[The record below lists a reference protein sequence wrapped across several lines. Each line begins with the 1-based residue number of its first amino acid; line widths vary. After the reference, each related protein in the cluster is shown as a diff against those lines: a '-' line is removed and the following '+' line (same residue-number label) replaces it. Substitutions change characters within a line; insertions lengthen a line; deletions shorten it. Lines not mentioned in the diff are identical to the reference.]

1 MPSHPTSWRSILIL
15 SSYLCLDLPSGLL
28 PWGFPT
34 KILYTPLPLS
44 IHATCPSHLF
54 LLDLITWTILDEEYR
69 SVKSSLCSFLHFPV
83 TSSLLGPNSLFSTLF
98 SNNLTLCSTLNV
110 SNQDSPPYKTT
121 GKIIVLYILIFVCL
135 DNKMEDKRF
144 CTEWEQVFPD
154 FSLLLV
160 SSWTEYCVSVVF
172 KYLNCSFL

>member
-1 MPSHPTSWRSILIL
+1 MNEWM
-15 SSYLCLDLPSGLL
+15 
-28 PWGFPT
+28 
-34 KILYTPLPLS
+34 KILYTYLLS
-44 IHATCPSHLF
+44 PVCATCPARLI
-54 LLDLITWTILDEEYR
+54 LLDFITRTILGEEYR
-69 SVKSSLCSFLHFPV
+69 RLISSLCSFLHFPV